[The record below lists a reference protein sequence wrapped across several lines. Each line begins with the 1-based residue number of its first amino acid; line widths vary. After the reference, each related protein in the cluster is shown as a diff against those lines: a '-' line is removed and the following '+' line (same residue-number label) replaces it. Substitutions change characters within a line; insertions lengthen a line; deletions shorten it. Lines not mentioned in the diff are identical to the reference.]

1 MKRVFLVTGAA
12 GFLGNTIV
20 KKLLA
25 QKETVRA
32 FIMPQDQMTYTDS
45 SLSIIK
51 GNVLDRKSLE
61 PLFEGLDHCEVIV
74 IHCAGIVS
82 IASKYQQAVYDVN
95 VTGTKNVMELCLQYK
110 VAKVIYVSSVHA
122 IPEKK
127 QHEVMH
133 EVDHFKS
140 DEVTG
145 LYAKTK
151 AEASNYVLEM
161 AKKGLPVS
169 IVHPSGIMGPGNY
182 NHDHLNQLIVDYM
195 NHKLTAIVKGGYDF
209 VDVRDVAD
217 GIIACCN
224 LGRSGECYI
233 LSNHYFTI
241 KEIVDLLH
249 KITGK
254 RKIKTVLP
262 LWFAKM
268 TAPLAELYYKC
279 LKQKPLYTAYSLY
292 TLTSNASFS
301 HQKAT
306 TELGYQPRAIE
317 ETLQDAVHWLIKQG
331 RIKP

>member
-1 MKRVFLVTGAA
+1 MKRIFLVTGAA

-32 FIMPQDQMTYTDS
+32 FIMPKDNIVYVDP
-45 SLSIIK
+45 SLTVIK
-51 GNVLDRKSLE
+51 GNVLDQKSLY
-61 PLFEGLDHCEVIV
+61 PLFEGLDNYKVIV

-82 IASKYQQAVYDVN
+82 IASKYQQTVYDVN
-95 VTGTKNVMELCLQYK
+95 VTGTKNVMELCFQYK
-110 VAKVIYVSSVHA
+110 VARVIYVSSVHA

-127 QHEVMH
+127 QPEVMH
-133 EVDHFKS
+133 EVDHFSS

-224 LGRSGECYI
+224 LGRNGECYI

-268 TAPLAELYYKC
+268 TAPIAELYYKC

-292 TLTSNASFS
+292 TLTSNPNFS

-306 TELGYQPRAIE
+306 IELDYQPRAIE
-317 ETLQDAVHWLIKQG
+317 ETLQDAVNWLIKQG